1 MKPLRFHVGTIVT
14 ALAWV
19 ALAVVFL
26 FPFYWMV
33 NSSLKGPEA
42 AAEYPPRFLP
52 DELAEGALPQAALA
66 VVAMEGGEEAL
77 LLGEQ
82 PDGRRVVRLIRRG
95 EMTRDIRVA
104 DRSALRALNRA
115 AALPEEKAPLALA
128 PGGRRALVLG
138 VAETGGQTTVYW
150 IGEDARGGPWTV
162 QASPAGDLRPVRR
175 LAPRWGNYAE
185 ALTQL
190 PFGVFFRN
198 SFLLCAVV
206 TLGQLVSSSLA
217 AYAFARLRFPG
228 RDALFM
234 VLLATLMIPA
244 EVTLIPMFLG
254 FKMVGWVD
262 SFLPLVVPQFCA
274 GAFNVFLLRQFFMTL
289 PIELDE
295 AAALDGAG
303 HLAILW
309 RIILPLSKPALIVVA
324 VFTFVGCW
332 KDLMGPLIYLDSLD
346 KRTVALGLEYLR
358 NPHQS
363 NGHLIM
369 AAATVSMIPV
379 AVLFFAAQRHILKG
393 IAMTGINR

>member
-1 MKPLRFHVGTIVT
+1 MRPLRSCAGSL
-14 ALAWV
+14 AAGLAWL

-26 FPFYWMV
+26 FPFYWLV

-42 AAEYPPRFLP
+42 IAEDPPRFLP
-52 DELAEGALPQAALA
+52 DEQQTAPLPDAALS
-66 VVAMEGGEEAL
+66 VVAMADGVEALRLGDLEGG
-77 LLGEQ
+77 GQ
-82 PDGRRVVRLIRRG
+82 VVVRLFRQG
-95 EMTRDIRVA
+95 ELTRDVRVA
-104 DRSALRALNRA
+104 DRTTLKPLGRT
-115 AALPEEKAPLALA
+115 AALPEKTAPLAGT
-128 PGGRRALVLG
+128 PDGQKALVVG
-138 VAETGGQTTVYW
+138 AAEVEGQTIVYW
-150 IGEDARGGPWTV
+150 IPQGGAWAV
-162 QASPAGDLRPVRR
+162 HASPSSVLRPVRR
-175 LAPRWGNYAE
+175 LAPRWSNYAE
-185 ALTQL
+185 ALAQL
-190 PFGVFFRN
+190 PFDLFFRN
-198 SFLLCAVV
+198 SFLLCLVV
-206 TLGQLVSSSLA
+206 TLGQLISSSLA

-254 FKMVGWVD
+254 FKTLGWVD
-262 SFLPLVVPQFCA
+262 SYLPLVVPQFCA

-295 AAALDGAG
+295 AASLDGAG
-303 HLAILW
+303 HFTILC
-309 RIILPLSKPALIVVA
+309 RVILPLSKPALIVVA

-358 NPHQS
+358 NPHQN

-379 AVLFFAAQRHILKG
+379 ALLFFAAQRHILKG
-393 IAMTGINR
+393 IALTGINR